1 MPEPFN
7 DFARDCRA
15 LAKAMRA
22 LPSEVK
28 KEVQAELKEKV
39 AEPLAAKVA
48 QAARGPWARPLSV
61 SVKVRAGVDP
71 TIVIGGT
78 RSLVSGGATGR
89 QLIFGT
95 EFGGG
100 QRVSNVNRERNS
112 EGRVRK
118 GRISAAERARQR
130 KGGRTIYKRHTTKQ
144 FSPATPFVF
153 ETVEASAEWAVEQF
167 AEIVMRKIVNVLG
180 EA

>member
-15 LAKAMRA
+15 VAKAMRA
-22 LPSEVK
+22 LPAEVK
-28 KEVQAELKEKV
+28 KELQSELKDKV

-48 QAARGPWARPLSV
+48 QAARGKWARPLSL

-71 TIVIGGT
+71 TIVVGGT

-100 QRVSNVNRERNS
+100 NRVSTVNRPPGKR
-112 EGRVRK
+112 GRVARGERGTN
-118 GRISAAERARQR
+118 GR
-130 KGGRTIYKRHTTKQ
+130 GVYKRHTTKQ

-153 ETVEASAEWAVEQF
+153 ETVEANAEWAVEQF
-167 AEIVMRKIVNVLG
+167 AEIVMRKVVNALS
-180 EA
+180 E